1 MNTPFRKAL
10 VQKALVFSALSGAV
24 WIGIPPNTALDT
36 ALDLATG
43 DSRRTAI
50 TTTVARTVIEAL
62 GTLPAQAQQLD
73 PQQKQDFLADPLD
86 QPRDPLLP
94 VLTVDR
100 AFSPLE
106 MNKLATD
113 LDELQRR
120 AEALLQTGDTEQAFD
135 LLLRAIRLKRLFGLD
150 AELEA
155 IEQVAAL
162 AWQRQQPVAIQLL
175 TLRTQEI
182 WNAAKT
188 SLGVEL
194 EDVLGGVDPGT
205 PADSPITGVLSA
217 DAVALAQLAN
227 IFLTLRDIDSAVE
240 VYQQLIALSAD
251 DLQAVTAQ
259 KISLAEL
266 NLEWFKFANAADV
279 YLELLDQARKNGD
292 RTQEI
297 FYLQRLVYS
306 YQQAKSLP
314 NALRA
319 QTDLLDR
326 YVAIGDEEKLP
337 DLLVAIAQNY
347 QAIDQPNNAITYYRS
362 AYSAAQKLEQYSFS
376 AKVLQELGQLYR
388 TVNDINEALVSYNL
402 LILVERQAYNNYGI
416 MNAYDNLGQL
426 YRQQG
431 ELSAALKAFQQGLVF
446 ADQLNLRT
454 AYFTEQ
460 IEAVAQEL
468 SELDNMKE

>member
-1 MNTPFRKAL
+1 
-10 VQKALVFSALSGAV
+10 
-24 WIGIPPNTALDT
+24 
-36 ALDLATG
+36 
-43 DSRRTAI
+43 
-50 TTTVARTVIEAL
+50 
-62 GTLPAQAQQLD
+62 
-73 PQQKQDFLADPLD
+73 
-86 QPRDPLLP
+86 
-94 VLTVDR
+94 
-100 AFSPLE
+100 
-106 MNKLATD
+106 
-113 LDELQRR
+113 
-120 AEALLQTGDTEQAFD
+120 
-135 LLLRAIRLKRLFGLD
+135 
-150 AELEA
+150 
-155 IEQVAAL
+155 
-162 AWQRQQPVAIQLL
+162 
-175 TLRTQEI
+175 
-182 WNAAKT
+182 
-188 SLGVEL
+188 
-194 EDVLGGVDPGT
+194 
-205 PADSPITGVLSA
+205 
-217 DAVALAQLAN
+217 N

-266 NLEWFKFANAADV
+266 NLAWFKFANAADV

-326 YVAIGDEEKLP
+326 YVAMGDEGKLP

-388 TVNDINEALVSYNL
+388 SVNDINEALVSYNL

-431 ELSAALKAFQQGLVF
+431 ELSAALKAFQQGLVL
-446 ADQLNLRT
+446 AEQLNLRT